1 MRRGYTR
8 EHFLALVDDLR
19 RVRYD
24 VAVSSDVIVGFPGET
39 EADFGE
45 TLTLLEA
52 VRFDAL
58 FSFVYSDRPKTPARR
73 LGGKVPEEVKLERLQ
88 QLQRLQERI
97 TLERN
102 ESQVGTIV
110 PVLVEGPSQTGDGQ
124 QWSGRSFQN
133 RVVNFP
139 GSPDL
144 MGREVP
150 VLISAACANSLK
162 GLVAIEGLHPLS
174 MVKETSCYGK

>member
-58 FSFVYSDRPKTPARR
+58 FSFIYSDRPKTPARR
-73 LGGKVPEEVKLERLQ
+73 FGGKVPEAVKLERLQ
-88 QLQRLQERI
+88 QLQRLQEGI

-102 ESQVGTIV
+102 ESQVGTIT

-124 QWSGRSFQN
+124 QWSGRSLQN